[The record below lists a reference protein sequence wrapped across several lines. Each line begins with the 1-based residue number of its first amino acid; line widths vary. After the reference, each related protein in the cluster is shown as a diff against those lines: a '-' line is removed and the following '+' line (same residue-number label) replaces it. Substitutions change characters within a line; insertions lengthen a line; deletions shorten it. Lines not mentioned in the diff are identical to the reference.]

1 MPLSS
6 ASEGASSVAKAS
18 ALASASGI
26 VADLRF
32 ARNVDGVSV
41 PERVC
46 TRARRVRVA
55 VSVVVVVDGVTE
67 GRAAALP
74 PRRVRWRP
82 SRRRETLITLHAQT
96 AEVARAR
103 ARSKS
108 PCNPAAAA

>member
-55 VSVVVVVDGVTE
+55 VSVVVVDGDAVTK
-67 GRAAALP
+67 GRRCRHGVSVGVAAAVKHSSHSTHKRQSL
-74 PRRVRWRP
+74 R
-82 SRRRETLITLHAQT
+82 
-96 AEVARAR
+96 
-103 ARSKS
+103 
-108 PCNPAAAA
+108 

>member
-26 VADLRF
+26 VAELRF

-55 VSVVVVVDGVTE
+55 VSVVVVDGDVTKE
-67 GRAAALP
+67 RAVARVSVGGVGAAA
-74 PRRVRWRP
+74 
-82 SRRRETLITLHAQT
+82 
-96 AEVARAR
+96 
-103 ARSKS
+103 
-108 PCNPAAAA
+108 